1 MKGGFYIRLA
11 KDGIMKNRKLYFPY
25 ILTCICMIMMFYII
39 YYLGFSADFTS
50 VRGGDM
56 LQSFLMLGV
65 FVIAIFSL
73 IFLYYTNS
81 FLIRRRK
88 KEFGLYNILGMGKRN
103 LVKIL
108 VWENILTAALS
119 IVSGLLLGIVFS
131 KLAELAA
138 LRILGGKT
146 GFAIRVEPKPVIVT
160 AVLFL
165 GIFLLI
171 MLRMI
176 FYIFRLRPVEMLK
189 SENVGEKPPKAN
201 WILALIGVALL
212 AGAYYLAVAVIDPLS
227 AMLMFFIAVV
237 MVIIATYLL
246 FISGSVA
253 LCKLLQKNKKYYYK
267 TKHFVSLSSMIYRMK
282 RNGAGLASI
291 CILSTMVLVTLSST
305 VCLYAQTED
314 GIQKR
319 YPHDITMELTS
330 DDYSETEPYKEI
342 VSEVLSEYGEEAE
355 NVEDFHMYSIAGFQ
369 YGDEFRL
376 SMADYSETG
385 AGDIESIRSIYM
397 IDLEAY
403 NRLTGENRE
412 MADDEFLLYP
422 FKADYDYNTISITG
436 CGTWNVELLEQQP
449 FPVGAAQANAE
460 GSYFIVA
467 KDLSVIQRIEE
478 YRNSLAQED
487 DSLLA
492 TYIEESYGFDLACD
506 DEKQT
511 EIYNTILER
520 IGALTSQENGV
531 EYPHYFID
539 SKAGGRIDYIA
550 INGGLFFL
558 GVLLGAVFLFGTVL
572 IMYYKQISEGYED
585 QDRFDILMKVGMTR
599 KEVKQSINSQV
610 LTVFFLPLITAG
622 VHLAFAYPLISKIL
636 LLMSATEESLLI
648 LVTVCCYLV
657 FGLFYVLVYVIT
669 SKGYYTI
676 VSGKKNNRN
685 FTKINQ
691 KCCSIC
697 A

>member
-676 VSGKKNNRN
+676 VSGKEK
-685 FTKINQ
+685 
-691 KCCSIC
+691 
-697 A
+697 

>member
-585 QDRFDILMKVGMTR
+585 QDRFDILMKVGMSR

-676 VSGKKNNRN
+676 VSGKEK
-685 FTKINQ
+685 
-691 KCCSIC
+691 
-697 A
+697 